1 MYSSIDWF
9 SDIVDHNTLGGA
21 PPVQPAEHKTM
32 KNVIKF
38 KLLLVMIGALAM
50 PGLGHAASLLEVYQ
64 QALQSDPRIH
74 EAEARRM
81 AALEAEPQ
89 ARGVYLPQIDFSGD
103 WTKTNNDGSGT
114 INQFVEVPPGS
125 GNFEVVPLPFQSE
138 TRDETTRWNF
148 SLRQTLFRWDQLVG
162 LRRADSIVARAEA
175 DREAAQQDLV
185 IRVGQTYFNVLAAE
199 DRLTSLHKNRL
210 AIARQLEQAKQRF
223 EVGLIAITDVQESQ
237 AAYDQAVADEIGA
250 KRVLATAREFLRE
263 ITGEYVSNLSAPG
276 DEFPMRTPTPA
287 AEVDWV
293 DLALSQNLALVS
305 SRLDEKLARDEI
317 SFRRNGHYPTV
328 DLVATSGNSSSEAEQ
343 NTGPGFL
350 DTERD
355 FDSDSFGIQVTIPIF
370 SGGSTSS
377 RVREAVYLHRASR
390 EQLQRVTRETERQ
403 TRDAYLGVL
412 SEMSR
417 VEALEQAVESSQTA
431 LEATQA
437 GFDVGTRTIVDVLD
451 SQFALYRSITL
462 FYQARYDYLMNA
474 LRLKQAAGSLQIQD
488 LEEIDQW
495 LTERPTPEE
504 LFAAEAAAASK

>member
-21 PPVQPAEHKTM
+21 PPVQLAEHKTM
-32 KNVIKF
+32 KNILDF
-38 KLLLVMIGALAM
+38 KLLLVIFAALTM
-50 PGLGHAASLLEVYQ
+50 PGIGHAASLLEVYQ

-74 EAEARRM
+74 EAEARRL

-89 ARGVYLPQIDFSGD
+89 ARGVYLPQIDFSGSWSKD
-103 WTKTNNDGSGT
+103 NQQGSGV
-114 INQFVEVPPGS
+114 INQFVEVPAGS
-125 GNFEVVPLPFQSE
+125 GNFEVVPIPFESE
-138 TRDETTRWNF
+138 TENETTQWRF
-148 SLRQTLFRWDQLVG
+148 DLRQSIFRWDQIVG
-162 LRRADSIVARAEA
+162 LRRADKTVAKAEA

-185 IRVGQTYFNVLAAE
+185 IRVGQTYFDVLGAE

-328 DLVATSGNSSSEAEQ
+328 DLVANLGESDTDGQ
-343 NTGPGFL
+343 QDTGQGFL
-350 DTERD
+350 DTRRD
-355 FDSDSFGIQVTIPIF
+355 FETDSIGIQVTFPIF
-370 SGGSTSS
+370 SGGATSS
-377 RVREAVYLHRASR
+377 RVREAVYLHRAAR

-488 LEEIDQW
+488 LEEIDRW

-504 LFAAEAAAASK
+504 LFAAEAAAATE